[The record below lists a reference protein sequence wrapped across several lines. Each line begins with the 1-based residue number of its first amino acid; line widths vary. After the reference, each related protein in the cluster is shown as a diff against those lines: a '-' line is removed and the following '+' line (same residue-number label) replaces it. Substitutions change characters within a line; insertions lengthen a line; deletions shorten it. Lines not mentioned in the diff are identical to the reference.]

1 MDQFGK
7 EIKIQVKINDVESIR
22 DALHKFRDMIVSEE
36 AFREDMFTYNNVEF
50 IDISS
55 GQQRR
60 LQAIEAPNKEVIN
73 ELKSLTEGGSY
84 PFENIIEFGE
94 ELYISEAILFNY
106 ACEYEDLKQDVIEAA
121 KAIVDYSRKHNDSS
135 DMWVDDCT
143 VFGIDVL
150 YTVARNY
157 PEYTYLIGAY
167 IIPYW
172 DTEHAR
178 YVFNYLPALFSKY
191 GITRDL
197 IKAFVYCD
205 NYEMRSE
212 IFDNEEDYWD
222 NEEKPRFLEVYF
234 KENPEE
240 YEFFKGALKDRFE
253 EQPFLLYSNDS
264 DYDVE
269 NPVLEFYKSLVNIG
283 YDEEDEENDEALERF
298 FINDTLENEAG
309 DLKIK
314 IEEELGFSI
323 VPEVKEEDEFEDLDD
338 SDPTEELEE
347 FFKDGFENG
356 DEIWRY
362 IMDDECHSVLEDITP
377 VDIIKLCKEKELR
390 YSRRLEYNIG
400 SIDTALS
407 EFESIIQAF
416 VYDYLDDEEELNGL
430 KLTVKVNG
438 KDISGKGVILRT
450 FDVFH
455 RLFGKKPFEDYFI
468 NRVVDGWKLISLEEF
483 TQRYG
488 GDIRQAL
495 KTTLNTLI
503 WHDKTSGLQ
512 LDKIYGV
519 IQKDR
524 ELFKEL
530 GLPDKKNN
538 MFAISAYILKQD
550 FNKNYSDELTET
562 LFNFIDNNYFE
573 MLSKSIQKYGEL
585 SEEELEEV
593 MTYFKGV
600 EPPKPSKE
608 IMMKLMKEGPKGL
621 TPEELEVLKP
631 TGKAVKK
638 ERAIEI
644 LKNKLRLYE
653 EEMVTKEQPKYI
665 ILSRKDGLQNLLVTA
680 YMLGNQVP
688 VKISKGLSRMLEVFG
703 ELAPIKVIKQL
714 FYYHSDMFGS
724 EFRDEIMGEVDFYEN
739 LEKCKIRKEA
749 IWGWR
754 IERAQ
759 GDSDLEED
767 YEYQLEMFVSKDE
780 DDKDEGFFRAGMN
793 KNIRNGIKGAL
804 KYIPQ
809 RKRMKFYSDVYKRYP
824 DYGFDKGYEEY
835 YEILGDM
842 IKDSV
847 VPLNESIINKFSKKE
862 IEFKGC
868 ATKVKDFENFL
879 NNIIM
884 ENDEDLNLEEWD
896 STEHYL
902 YLQKKGDKYKVL
914 KGAEYVV
921 KMIEELHTEYYS
933 YYTNIIQIV
942 ILEERVNDEKINK
955 YILEYDDEGRKN
967 NVVEKAL
974 LYVKG
979 EVCFDDVKESIKEEI
994 THWNEIT
1001 GKNYYDCGM
1010 TNAIWMVEKEIR
1022 DRTIKMLVETSF
1034 NGFEV
1039 VNYEY
1044 EGEAE
1049 EFFNLIKEYNPP
1061 IEYYVEYILQSECGD
1076 ILVELQKE
1084 KDIVPIIKKQN
1095 AEYRADAVMYF
1106 GDSEELKHL
1115 VEVFAND
1122 KSRKVRDMVSKYI
1135 SAEQQ

>member
-1 MDQFGK
+1 MEQFGK
-7 EIKIQVKINDVESIR
+7 EIKIEVNIYDLESIR
-22 DALHKFRDMIVSEE
+22 TALHKFKDIISSEE

-84 PFENIIEFGE
+84 PFENIIEFGDE
-94 ELYISEAILFNY
+94 HYISEAILFNY
-106 ACEYEDLKQDVIEAA
+106 ACEYEDLKEDVIEAA

-150 YTVARNY
+150 YTVARKY
-157 PEYTYLIGAY
+157 PEYTYLIGSY

-178 YVFNYLPALFSKY
+178 YVLDYLPALYSKY
-191 GITRDL
+191 GITRAL
-197 IKAFVYCD
+197 IKAYVYCD
-205 NYEMRSE
+205 NFEMRSE
-212 IFDNEEDYWD
+212 FFDNEEDYWD
-222 NEEKPRFLEVYF
+222 DEEKPRFLEVYF

-240 YEFFKGALKDRFE
+240 YEFFKEALKKRFE
-253 EQPFLLYSNDS
+253 DQPFLLYTNDS
-264 DYDVE
+264 DYVVE
-269 NPVLEFYKSLVNIG
+269 NPVLEFYKSMVNVG
-283 YDEEDEENDEALERF
+283 FEEEDDEALEQF

-323 VPEVKEEDEFEDLDD
+323 VPEVKEEDEYDDLDD

-356 DEIWRY
+356 DEIWKY
-362 IMDDECHSVLEDITP
+362 IMEDECHSVLEDITP
-377 VDIIKLCKEKELR
+377 VDIIELCKEKELR

-400 SIDTALS
+400 AMDTPHS
-407 EFESIIQAF
+407 EFESIIQTF

-468 NRVVDGWKLISLEEF
+468 NTVVDGWKLISLEEF

-488 GDIRQAL
+488 GDIRQSL

-530 GLPDKKNN
+530 GLPDKKKN

-562 LFNFIDNNYFE
+562 LFNFIDDNYFN

-600 EPPKPSKE
+600 EPLKPSKE

-644 LKNKLRLYE
+644 LKNKLMLYK

-703 ELAPIKVIKQL
+703 ELAPIKVINQL
-714 FYYHSDMFGS
+714 FYYHSDMFGRN
-724 EFRDEIMGEVDFYEN
+724 FRDEIMGDVDFYEN
-739 LEKCKIRKEA
+739 LKKCKISNEG

-759 GDSDLEED
+759 DDSDLEED
-767 YEYQLEMFVSKDE
+767 YEYQLEMFISKDE
-780 DDKDEGFFRAGMN
+780 DDKEEGVFRAGMN
-793 KNIRNGIKGAL
+793 KKIRSGIKGAM
-804 KYIPQ
+804 KYLPQ

-824 DYGFDKGYEEY
+824 DYGFEKGYEEY

-842 IKDSV
+842 IKGSVISINDSI
-847 VPLNESIINKFSKKE
+847 LNKFSKKE
-862 IEFKGC
+862 IEFKGV
-868 ATKVKDFENFL
+868 ATTVKDFEDFL

-884 ENDEDLNLEEWD
+884 KDGVEQEEYDEI
-896 STEHYL
+896 EHYL
-902 YLQKKGDKYKVL
+902 YLQKQGDKYKVL
-914 KGAEYVV
+914 KGAHYVV
-921 KMIEELHTEYYS
+921 KMIEELNTEYYS
-933 YYTNIIQIV
+933 YYTNIIEIV
-942 ILEERVNDEKINK
+942 ILKESVNDEKINK
-955 YILEYDDEGRKN
+955 YILEYHDEERKN
-967 NVVEKAL
+967 NIVEKAIS
-974 LYVKG
+974 YVKG
-979 EVCFDDVKESIKEEI
+979 EVPFEDIKDNIIEEI
-994 THWNEIT
+994 TNWNEIT
-1001 GKNYYDCGM
+1001 GKNYYDCGI
-1010 TNAIWMVEKEIR
+1010 TDAIWMIDKDIR
-1022 DRTIKMLVETSF
+1022 DRTINMLVEASV

-1039 VNYEY
+1039 VIYEY
-1044 EGEAE
+1044 DGEQE
-1049 EFFNLIKEYNPP
+1049 DFFKFMKKYNPP
-1061 IEYYVEYILQSECGD
+1061 IEYYVEYILQCECGE

-1084 KDIVPIIKKQN
+1084 KDIVPIIKKQSAEDRAN
-1095 AEYRADAVMYF
+1095 AVRYF

-1115 VEVFAND
+1115 VEAFVKD
-1122 KSRKVRDMVSKYI
+1122 KSRKVRDMVERYI
-1135 SAEQQ
+1135 SAE